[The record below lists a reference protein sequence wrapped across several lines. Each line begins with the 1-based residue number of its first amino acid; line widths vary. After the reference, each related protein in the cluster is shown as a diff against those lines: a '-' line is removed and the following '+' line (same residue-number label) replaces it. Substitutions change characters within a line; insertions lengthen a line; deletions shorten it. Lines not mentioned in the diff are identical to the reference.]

1 MSPKSLLILGLI
13 GFTFWFF
20 VLRPP
25 SASSIASRMTVD
37 IEAGSIVLDEV
48 TYTAQWSDVQTYSG
62 DIRYIG
68 RAYMKHSAYFTNDAI
83 VTTGEYSDPEIVTVT
98 PIRKGNMSWRSP
110 HKKPVG
116 TLVVLHFIPADIS
129 VFEDLQKVR
138 EGDLVAFTG
147 REELDSKIE
156 GDDGSYVGLAHNNHK
171 FIVLEKVT
179 RAPAQ

>member
-1 MSPKSLLILGLI
+1 MSPKSLLVLGII

-37 IEAGSIVLDEV
+37 IDSGAIVLDEV

-62 DIRYIG
+62 DIRYFG

-83 VTTGEYSDPEIVTVT
+83 VTTGEYSDPEIVSVT

-110 HKKPVG
+110 KQPVG
-116 TLVVLHFIPADIS
+116 TLVVLHFIPADIF
-129 VFEDLQKVR
+129 VFEELQKVR
-138 EGDLVAFTG
+138 EGDLVTFTG

-156 GDDGSYVGLAHNNHK
+156 GDDGSYVGLAHKNHK
-171 FIVLEKVT
+171 FIMLEKLV
-179 RAPAQ
+179 RAPKE